1 MKPDSLEGRKPEV
14 TIVGAGLTGP
24 LLASYLGSRGMNVH
38 LFERRPDIRKT
49 DIPAG
54 RSINLALSKRGLHAL
69 KEIGLAD
76 KVYDNVIPMKG
87 RLIHQINGTLDFQP
101 YGKDESEV
109 IYSVSRAELN
119 RFLLDKAESFGT
131 VSISFQFKCTDV
143 QFSAKELKIK
153 DSQSD
158 NPKTHTYDFL
168 IGSDGLGSAVRS
180 AMETHGFAS
189 SDLKPLGHG
198 YKELTIL
205 PSASG
210 NFALDQNALHIW
222 PRKSFML
229 IALPN
234 GDKSFTCTLFL
245 SKTGDPGFESISD
258 SDKAEDWFR
267 TQFPDAISLM
277 PTFKS
282 DWENNPVG
290 ELGTVCCSPWNVEE
304 SALLIGDAAHA
315 IVPFFGQGMNA
326 AFEDCTILND
336 LMQNGHS
343 IGKAIAAFTDIRK
356 ADADAIADM
365 ALENFIEMRDKVA
378 DPEYVKFR
386 EMEKRLESEFPEKFI
401 PRYSMVSFN
410 RIPYSEVQKK
420 GKIQQE
426 IIGLIAERATNDI
439 DLEFAKNLINERL

>member
-1 MKPDSLEGRKPEV
+1 VKPDSLEGRKPEV

-101 YGKDESEV
+101 YGKDEWEV

-143 QFSAKELKIK
+143 QFSSKQISIAEDNSENLK
-153 DSQSD
+153 
-158 NPKTHTYDFL
+158 TYSYRTL
-168 IGSDGLGSAVRS
+168 IGADGSGSSVRS
-180 AMETHGFAS
+180 AMEKQGIVSTTL
-189 SDLKPLGHG
+189 DPLGHG
-198 YKELTIL
+198 YKELSI
-205 PSASG
+205 PPEASG
-210 NFALDQNALHIW
+210 DFALDPNALHIW
-222 PRKSFML
+222 PRKSYML

-234 GDKSFTCTLFL
+234 ADKSFTCTLFL
-245 SKTGDPGFESISD
+245 SKNGNPGFD
-258 SDKAEDWFR
+258 SVTDSEAASEWFASA
-267 TQFPDAISLM
+267 FPDAVSLM
-277 PTFKS
+277 PAFLE
-282 DWENNPVG
+282 DWEENPVG
-290 ELGTVCCSPWNVEE
+290 ELGTVRCSPWNADS

>member
-1 MKPDSLEGRKPEV
+1 
-14 TIVGAGLTGP
+14 
-24 LLASYLGSRGMNVH
+24 
-38 LFERRPDIRKT
+38 
-49 DIPAG
+49 
-54 RSINLALSKRGLHAL
+54 
-69 KEIGLAD
+69 
-76 KVYDNVIPMKG
+76 
-87 RLIHQINGTLDFQP
+87 
-101 YGKDESEV
+101 
-109 IYSVSRAELN
+109 
-119 RFLLDKAESFGT
+119 
-131 VSISFQFKCTDV
+131 
-143 QFSAKELKIK
+143 
-153 DSQSD
+153 
-158 NPKTHTYDFL
+158 
-168 IGSDGLGSAVRS
+168 
-180 AMETHGFAS
+180 
-189 SDLKPLGHG
+189 
-198 YKELTIL
+198 
-205 PSASG
+205 
-210 NFALDQNALHIW
+210 
-222 PRKSFML
+222 
-229 IALPN
+229 
-234 GDKSFTCTLFL
+234 
-245 SKTGDPGFESISD
+245 
-258 SDKAEDWFR
+258 
-267 TQFPDAISLM
+267 M

-336 LMQNGHS
+336 FMQNGHS